1 MQSKRKHIAVKRDRD
16 WFDALKRGDFFRRM
30 CDEEVD
36 STTSNESLT
45 GTIYPGIDQG
55 TESFPVSS
63 TSLQNSKFAF
73 AVLKI
78 GAS

>member
-1 MQSKRKHIAVKRDRD
+1 MQSKRKPIAVKRDRD

-30 CDEEVD
+30 HDEEVAM
-36 STTSNESLT
+36 SNDSLT

-55 TESFPVSS
+55 AESFPVSS